1 MEESLHYLLMADHFM
16 FQKML
21 FVNVKDSGLT
31 LGQPKVLDY
40 LKEHDGAVQKEI
52 ASACHIEPA
61 SLTAILNGMEK
72 KDLIIRKMT
81 MGNRRS
87 LYVFLTEKGWKQV
100 GRITEEFDKIE
111 ASALQG
117 FTENEKKSLN
127 DYLVRIYE
135 NVSRENSHER
145 YMRKDKKNANE

>member
-1 MEESLHYLLMADHFM
+1 MEKSLHYLLMADHFM

-61 SLTAILNGMEK
+61 SLTAILSGMEK
-72 KDLIIRKMT
+72 KELIIRKMT
-81 MGNRRS
+81 VGNRRS
-87 LYVFLTEKGWKQV
+87 LYVFLTEKGWEQAY
-100 GRITEEFDKIE
+100 RITEEFDKIE
-111 ASALQG
+111 ASALEG
-117 FTENEKKSLN
+117 FTENEKKALN
-127 DYLVRIYE
+127 AYLTRIYE
-135 NVSRENSHER
+135 NVSR
-145 YMRKDKKNANE
+145 KDK

>member
-21 FVNVKDSGLT
+21 FVNVKESGLT

-40 LKEHDGAVQKEI
+40 LKEHNGAVQKEI
-52 ASACHIEPA
+52 ASACHIELA
-61 SLTAILNGMEK
+61 SLTTILNGMEK

-81 MGNRRS
+81 VGNRRS
-87 LYVFLTEKGWKQV
+87 LYVFLTEKGWKQA
-100 GRITEEFDKIE
+100 GRIKEEFDKIE

-117 FTENEKKSLN
+117 FTENEKKALN

-135 NVSRENSHER
+135 NVSQKTVV
-145 YMRKDKKNANE
+145 KDR